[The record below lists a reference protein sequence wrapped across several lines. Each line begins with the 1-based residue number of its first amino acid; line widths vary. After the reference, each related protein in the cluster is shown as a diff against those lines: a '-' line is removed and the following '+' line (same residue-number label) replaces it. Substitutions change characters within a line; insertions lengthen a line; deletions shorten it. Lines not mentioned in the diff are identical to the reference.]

1 MDVLQNCMSQDNNSG
16 TWLQHILF
24 IFDQCDTPTSRME
37 QESKHVIKHIIPY
50 LRTRYHLPKDPGAVF
65 ITSTPAV
72 VRHPQYGATYQ
83 TQCKN
88 VLWEAINK
96 LHREFGR
103 WRPNNDS
110 SDDDDDDDD
119 DDLRLLRMG
128 QQL

>member
-1 MDVLQNCMSQDNNSG
+1 MDSLHDWLPEDSKDK
-16 TWLQHILF
+16 WLQHVLF
-24 IFDQCDTPTSRME
+24 IFDQCDTPTSHME
-37 QESKHVIKHIIPY
+37 QESKHVIERIIPY
-50 LRTRYHLPKDPGAVF
+50 LRTRYKLPKDPGAVF
-65 ITSTPAV
+65 VTSTPAV

-88 VLWEAINK
+88 VLWQAINK

-119 DDLRLLRMG
+119 DDLRLLRMRKSD
-128 QQL
+128 